1 MNRFFSSSPIYPN
14 AILAI
19 VRIVSGLLMV
29 YHGWEVFDDEKM
41 KVYFDW
47 EAFNKFNN
55 PILMIFLGK
64 IAELVAGILLTLGF
78 LTRIGS
84 LILICLM
91 TYITFFVGE
100 GRFWYQEQHPFLL
113 ILLGIIFLFYG
124 GGKYSLDH
132 LIFKK
137 RPGHI

>member
-1 MNRFFSSSPIYPN
+1 
-14 AILAI
+14 
-19 VRIVSGLLMV
+19 MV

-47 EAFNKFNN
+47 EAFKKFNS

-64 IAELVAGILLTLGF
+64 IAELIAGILLTFGI

-84 LILICLM
+84 LILIIIM

-100 GRFWYQEQHPFLL
+100 GRFWYQEQHPFLF
-113 ILLGIIFLFYG
+113 ILLGIMFLFFG
-124 GGKYSLDH
+124 GGKYSVDH
-132 LIFKK
+132 LLFK
-137 RPGHI
+137 